1 MKDFAL
7 LFPELESYGSIEVAA
22 YYAFNLLNKT
32 KRKLFENIISYK
44 EEVGNYPENGFTFFK
59 TEFEN

>member
-22 YYAFNLLNKT
+22 YYAFDMLDLT

-44 EEVGNYPENGFTFFK
+44 EDVGNYPDSGITFYK